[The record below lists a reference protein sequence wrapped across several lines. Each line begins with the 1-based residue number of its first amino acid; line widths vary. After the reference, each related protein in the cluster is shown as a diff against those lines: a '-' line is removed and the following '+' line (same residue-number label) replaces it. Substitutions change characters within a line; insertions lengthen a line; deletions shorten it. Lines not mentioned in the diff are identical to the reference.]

1 MTSTPI
7 KSRGGAVQERP
18 GLLRILVLLGF
29 FFLGACATEPEPNGS
44 GRPIDFPRKAEVI
57 DLAETDLALPL
68 SSPLEISAVSERVS
82 EGQVFENIYRF
93 HQVKGFLRSSRV
105 VFGYF
110 SDNTSR
116 SLRHQ
121 GFFEAFAG
129 ERLLR
134 RDIDLE
140 LGPTYRFQN
149 GDPHTQGFYAFAGED
164 PYFDSCFVARIGYLL
179 VDYASVPSEEDS
191 VDTIVE
197 VFLCGDLPPKNA
209 LLDFLAQVKTVQDR
223 AAYRRELSRRPV
235 GTI

>member
-1 MTSTPI
+1 MRLVT
-7 KSRGGAVQERP
+7 AVAT
-18 GLLRILVLLGF
+18 LLALS
-29 FFLGACATEPEPNGS
+29 ACAADTPVDDGNGRRIEFPPE
-44 GRPIDFPRKAEVI
+44 AETI

-68 SSPLEISAVSERVS
+68 DSPLEIAAVRQRVS

-93 HQVKGFLRSSRV
+93 REVTGFLRSSRV

-110 SDNTSR
+110 SDTTFQ

-129 ERLLR
+129 ERMLR
-134 RDIDLE
+134 RDDGLE
-140 LGPTYRFQN
+140 LGPVYRFDN

-179 VDYASVPSEEDS
+179 VDYASVPSSADS
-191 VDTIVE
+191 IDTIVE
-197 VFLCGDLPPKNA
+197 VFLCGELPPERA
-209 LLDFLAQVKTVQDR
+209 LLAFLAQIKTVEDR
-223 AAYRRELSRRPV
+223 DAYRRELSRRTT